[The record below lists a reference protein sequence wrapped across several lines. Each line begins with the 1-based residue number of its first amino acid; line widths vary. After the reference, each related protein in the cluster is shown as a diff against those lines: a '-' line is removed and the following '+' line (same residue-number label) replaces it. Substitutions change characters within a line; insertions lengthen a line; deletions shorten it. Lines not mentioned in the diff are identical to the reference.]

1 MIFSF
6 LNVRKKTAAV
16 ISGIAIA
23 IASLWGLSMWQDI
36 SWQEL
41 QSMLLASVF
50 MLGGI
55 ILAALLLIVLF
66 ALMRK
71 VFSKL
76 SELISRDD

>member
-23 IASLWGLSMWQDI
+23 IGSLWGVSMWQDI

-41 QSMLLASVF
+41 QSMLLGTVF
-50 MLGGI
+50 FLVGIMLMAVFLI
-55 ILAALLLIVLF
+55 FIFVLL
-66 ALMRK
+66 RK
-71 VFSKL
+71 AVNKIT
-76 SELISRDD
+76 EKISNED